1 MKSGGR
7 SNVAASADHL
17 KALVKSHVDG
27 DDERFYTIAL
37 QVAARAARSGQH
49 RYAEDL
55 KRVIDEAVRRPVAPS
70 AKTVPIAKPRGEL
83 SDLLSVA
90 YPEHS
95 LKDVVLPESVHGQ
108 LARVLHEQRQRAR
121 LEKHGFV
128 PAHRIMLEGPPG
140 TGKTMTAGALAHD
153 LHLPLFT
160 IRLDSLLS
168 KFMGETSSKL
178 RLVFDA
184 VSDQR
189 AVYFFDEFDA
199 LGGDRAGNDVGEARR
214 ILNSFL
220 GFIEISPS
228 SSLVVAAT
236 NHRKLLDHALF
247 RRFDLVVTYPMPSQE
262 AALELLQRRLRGIQ
276 GRIAWVRLADDVL
289 GLSPAD
295 LVRAAE
301 AAAKDAIL
309 NDAKTV
315 GTERMKKA
323 LLDRRA
329 AQGG

>member
-1 MKSGGR
+1 M
-7 SNVAASADHL
+7 AASADHL
-17 KALVKSHVDG
+17 KALVKSHLDG
-27 DDERFYTIAL
+27 DDERFYTIAM

-55 KRVIDEAVRRPVAPS
+55 KRLVDEAAGRPIAPAS
-70 AKTVPIAKPRGEL
+70 RTVPIAKPRGEL

-95 LKDVVLPESVHGQ
+95 LKDVVLPAAIHGQ
-108 LARVLHEQRQRAR
+108 LDRVLHEQRQRAR
-121 LEKHGFV
+121 LEKHGFA
-128 PAHRIMLEGPPG
+128 PAHRVMLEGPPG
-140 TGKTMTAGALAHD
+140 TGKTMTAGAVAHD

-168 KFMGETSSKL
+168 KFMGETSAKL

-184 VSDQR
+184 VSEQR

-199 LGGDRAGNDVGEARR
+199 LGGDRSGNDVGEARR

-220 GFIEISPS
+220 GFIETSPS
-228 SSLVVAAT
+228 SSVVIAAT
-236 NHRKLLDHALF
+236 NHRQLLDHALF

-276 GRIAWVRLADDVL
+276 GRIVWSRLLEDAA

-309 NDAKTV
+309 SDAKTV
-315 GTERMKKA
+315 GTERLKKA
-323 LLDRRA
+323 LTDRRA

>member
-1 MKSGGR
+1 LGRRSG
-7 SNVAASADHL
+7 VAASADHL
-17 KALVKSHVDG
+17 KALVRSHVDG
-27 DDERFYTIAL
+27 DDERFYSVAL

-49 RYAEDL
+49 RYAEEL
-55 KRVIDEAVRRPVAPS
+55 KRLVDEAAGQRIAPRMG
-70 AKTVPIAKPRGEL
+70 TVPIARPKGEL
-83 SDLLSVA
+83 GDLLSVA
-90 YPEHS
+90 YPQHS
-95 LKDVVLPESVHGQ
+95 LADVVLPVDIHGQ
-108 LARVLHEQRQRAR
+108 LARVVHEQRQRAR

-140 TGKTMTAGALAHD
+140 TGKNMTASALAHD
-153 LHLPLFT
+153 LKVPLFT

-168 KFMGETSSKL
+168 KFLGETSAKL

-184 VSDQR
+184 VSEQR

-220 GFIEISPS
+220 GFLEASPS
-228 SSLVVAAT
+228 SSVVVAAT
-236 NHRKLLDHALF
+236 NHRTLLDRALF
-247 RRFDLVVTYPMPSQE
+247 RRFDLVVTFPLPSRD
-262 AALELLQRRLRGIQ
+262 AAIEVLQRRLRGIQ
-276 GRIAWVRLADDVL
+276 GRVAWSKLETEL
-289 GLSPAD
+289 EGLSPAD

-315 GTERMKKA
+315 GTERLLMA
-323 LLDRRA
+323 LRDRRA
-329 AQGG
+329 SQGG